1 MKTKKQTAVA
11 KTVQTTWNKRTYD
24 VWGNKK
30 DGYEVNDTRGH
41 GSIDIRCKVKT
52 HNTGTPQEFQSAGPS
67 DFQLRQAFGVHCKI
81 ETDGDD
87 LAIYVK
93 RKSDWYPIGELL
105 CESHDSLSPIRE
117 KIEIQNSREK

>member
-1 MKTKKQTAVA
+1 MKKQTTA
-11 KTVQTTWNKRTYD
+11 KTVLTTWRKFTYD
-24 VWGNKK
+24 VWGNKT
-30 DGYEVNDTRGH
+30 DGYEVNDRYGN
-41 GSIDIRCKVKT
+41 GSIDIRCKIQT
-52 HNTGTPQEFQSAGPS
+52 HNIGTPQQFNSAGPS

-105 CESHDSLSPIRE
+105 CESHKSLSPIRE
-117 KIEIQNSREK
+117 KEAA